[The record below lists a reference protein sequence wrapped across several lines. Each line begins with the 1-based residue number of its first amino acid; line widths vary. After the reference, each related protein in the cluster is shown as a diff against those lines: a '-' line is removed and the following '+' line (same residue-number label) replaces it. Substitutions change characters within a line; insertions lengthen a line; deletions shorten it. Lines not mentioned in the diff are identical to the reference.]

1 MNNNQSIF
9 ILRER
14 FTKSN
19 KSRAT
24 IVGKIDEK
32 GNLIISGA
40 KCKAKD
46 FRKRDGVKY
55 AVDRLNNS
63 EPWVTIPMQNTSEV
77 FIGSVFGAIARRILK
92 NIDAYYQPKVEK
104 IAS

>member
-24 IVGKIDEK
+24 IVGKIDK
-32 GNLIISGA
+32 NGNLIISGA

-46 FRKRDGVKY
+46 FKKRDGVNY
-55 AVDRLNNS
+55 AMERLNNS
-63 EPWVTIPMQNTSEV
+63 EPWVTMPVQNTSSV
-77 FIGSVFGAIARRILK
+77 FVGSIFGAIARKILK
-92 NIDAYYQPKVEK
+92 NIDAYYQPKIEK